1 MERYNTE
8 KKKEGNFKRCH
19 NYRTCCVER
28 KTKKRRKKTIVKVK
42 YNDSWC
48 VAQGTQRIEET
59 GQIIVD
65 WGKGKSTTYEEK
77 DFKVKVKN

>member
-1 MERYNTE
+1 MTRGAWL
-8 KKKEGNFKRCH
+8 KGHSVF
-19 NYRTCCVER
+19 
-28 KTKKRRKKTIVKVK
+28 
-42 YNDSWC
+42 
-48 VAQGTQRIEET
+48 EET